1 MVAWLVKNYNDMN
14 ANSEELYLEAEA
26 DIKNNNYAEAFKK
39 YESILYEEP
48 DSAPAHN
55 SMGWLY
61 KTQFDDYA
69 KAENHFLTAIR
80 CDNLYPHSYFH
91 IAALLMDMERF
102 EELTKHLEKCL
113 KVRTIDKSWVYGRY
127 ALMEELKSDF
137 EKSIYY
143 FEKAILGSQNDEKIK
158 DYRHDIERIEMKK
171 EINKKHESNSD
182 GR

>member
-1 MVAWLVKNYNDMN
+1 MN

-69 KAENHFLTAIR
+69 KAENHFSTADATFSSNQNYR
-80 CDNLYPHSYFH
+80 KTCRPTLFAYCYCLLLEYF
-91 IAALLMDMERF
+91 
-102 EELTKHLEKCL
+102 
-113 KVRTIDKSWVYGRY
+113 
-127 ALMEELKSDF
+127 
-137 EKSIYY
+137 
-143 FEKAILGSQNDEKIK
+143 
-158 DYRHDIERIEMKK
+158 
-171 EINKKHESNSD
+171 
-182 GR
+182 